1 MNPIF
6 NTLTVATLDNIE
18 DQLANNEVST
28 NEELWDFFI
37 EELGLTAEQ
46 ADAAVALHPRYLGQI
61 FLIGQSPLYQ
71 CGFHAD
77 SDTHSTHI
85 RTVIPR

>member
-1 MNPIF
+1 MLKKLSLRLKLSLLP
-6 NTLTVATLDNIE
+6 
-18 DQLANNEVST
+18 
-28 NEELWDFFI
+28 
-37 EELGLTAEQ
+37 
-46 ADAAVALHPRYLGQI
+46 AVALLGLLLFVAYTSVQLAANDVRLDTLESYS
-61 FLIGQSPLYQ
+61 FPTLE

>member
-6 NTLTVATLDNIE
+6 NTLKTDILDNLE

-28 NEELWDFFI
+28 DEEMWDFFI
-37 EELGLTAEQ
+37 EELDLTAEQ
-46 ADAAVALHPRYLGQI
+46 ADAAVALRPRYLGQI

-71 CGFHAD
+71 YNPVSFAPKD
-77 SDTHSTHI
+77 K
-85 RTVIPR
+85 VFKPRD